1 MPTQC
6 LAPYV
11 QRNEQGLRMAQ
22 FMADYLVGLCVLMVQ
37 AHLHIR
43 IADGLQAQELVQGTY
58 LALIGVVL
66 ALGNAEL
73 AVFQGAGRQPLH
85 LPLVAQ
91 RIDVLSLERAGL
103 HMVEPGV
110 IHVAGHQRKGALPVG
125 LHGEA
130 ALAISVTSSFS
141 GELMGFE

>member
-6 LAPYV
+6 LAPHV

-22 FMADYLVGLCVLMVQ
+22 FMADYLVGLYVLMVQ

-73 AVFQGAGRQPLH
+73 AVFQGLGDSPCTCHWLRSGLTYFPL
-85 LPLVAQ
+85 
-91 RIDVLSLERAGL
+91 SERACIWL
-103 HMVEPGV
+103 NP
-110 IHVAGHQRKGALPVG
+110 ASYTWQ
-125 LHGEA
+125 
-130 ALAISVTSSFS
+130 AISVRERCQSACMAKLPSRFPS
-141 GELMGFE
+141 HPVSPGS